1 MRSSDEHYNNIL
13 EKMEKKRGERM
24 MRKKYVMGAVSC
36 LAVVLVA
43 GVVISQ
49 TDLFNKQ
56 ENSDAQYAKDTDLE
70 WAANMDGGDYGD
82 DGADS
87 GEDGAEYWVDNGED
101 ESEYWSEE
109 SATDDAGED
118 VDIADVDI
126 EPGIKYYIPNS
137 DGTYT
142 VKQDWLLVE
151 ENGETYREDIPL
163 NSAVIRYLELC
174 RENGYAE
181 GVTLDTVE
189 TETVEGTEESNGDG
203 MVSYKVGYATAS
215 IYLEGDAIENETLI
229 GLVNSIVESPV
240 IAEAYY
246 RYVKVYLN
254 GEAVSINGECPE
266 QGFEGFDIEVLTY

>member
-1 MRSSDEHYNNIL
+1 
-13 EKMEKKRGERM
+13 M
-24 MRKKYVMGAVSC
+24 MRKKYVVGVVSC

-56 ENSDAQYAKDTDLE
+56 EDSDAQYAQDTDLE

-82 DGADS
+82 DT
-87 GEDGAEYWVDNGED
+87 VDNGED
-101 ESEYWSEE
+101 GSEYWSEE
-109 SATDDAGED
+109 SAIDDVGED
-118 VDIADVDI
+118 VDIADEDI
-126 EPGIKYYIPNS
+126 VPGITYYIPNS

-174 RENGYAE
+174 GENGYAE

-189 TETVEGTEESNGDG
+189 TETVEGTEESDGDG
-203 MVSYKVGYATAS
+203 NVSYKVGYATAS

-254 GEAVSINGECPE
+254 GEAVSINGESPE
-266 QGFEGFDIEVLTY
+266 QGFEGFDIGFLTY